1 MGDRLATIDM
11 SRKERGGLLCPFP
24 WGDLGPR
31 LTQCGMGWG
40 PVPLPKRGTDPP
52 MFGPC
57 LLWPNGCINQDAT
70 WYGGRPR
77 PGPHCC
83 RWQLSCPPQGAQQP
97 PLFGP
102 CLLWPNGR
110 PSLSYCW
117 ALVALAHQQQGQD
130 DYMLTCPFYYQM

>member
-83 RWQLSCPPQGAQQP
+83 RWQLSCPPRGTAASSFRPMSIVAKRSPISQ
-97 PLFGP
+97 
-102 CLLWPNGR
+102 LL
-110 PSLSYCW
+110 LS
-117 ALVALAHQQQGQD
+117 
-130 DYMLTCPFYYQM
+130 TCCVSTSAAGTG